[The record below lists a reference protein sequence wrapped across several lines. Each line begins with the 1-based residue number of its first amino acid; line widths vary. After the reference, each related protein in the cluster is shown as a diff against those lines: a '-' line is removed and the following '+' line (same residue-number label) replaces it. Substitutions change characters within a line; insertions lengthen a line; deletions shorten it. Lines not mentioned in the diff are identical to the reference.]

1 MNEVLDELFK
11 KAESLDKG
19 YIIALFTDEIY
30 INDWN
35 TDNRK
40 TVKTK
45 IQKRK
50 DSLLELRVFDA
61 NREIKIFRSDISV
74 DSKISMR
81 VIDDNNSE
89 YDDHYDENQFL
100 DIDTTNISDS
110 EGMWNV
116 HATGGG
122 KYYLPKSVGNIK
134 EIVLKVRHY
143 ISRYPS
149 SGKAYVSDWR
159 CVGFEKEGDKNG

>member
-1 MNEVLDELFK
+1 M
-11 KAESLDKG
+11 
-19 YIIALFTDEIY
+19 
-30 INDWN
+30 
-35 TDNRK
+35 
-40 TVKTK
+40 
-45 IQKRK
+45 
-50 DSLLELRVFDA
+50 LELRVFDA